1 MIYYASLSRHNRG
14 KCNKTV
20 LQNCFLSIP
29 LKETKHK
36 FPILRD
42 VLSVCIQL
50 SIFPLNIVLR
60 FTLKSVFIFCMQ
72 SHMPTNWQKIE
83 EKVSV
88 APTYPLSV
96 MLFHMVAI
104 CFQWLLFYHSQNR
117 PSGPPLLASAPQ
129 DIVNRHPYINVKSDI
144 LITGVHGSP

>member
-36 FPILRD
+36 FPTLRD

-50 SIFPLNIVLR
+50 SIFCA
-60 FTLKSVFIFCMQ
+60 K
-72 SHMPTNWQKIE
+72 
-83 EKVSV
+83 
-88 APTYPLSV
+88 Y
-96 MLFHMVAI
+96 
-104 CFQWLLFYHSQNR
+104 
-117 PSGPPLLASAPQ
+117 LASFHTKERVYLLHVVSYA
-129 DIVNRHPYINVKSDI
+129 DKLAEN
-144 LITGVHGSP
+144 

>member
-36 FPILRD
+36 FPTLRD

-104 CFQWLLFYHSQNR
+104 CFQWLLFYHFLIGRNLCNDKLE
-117 PSGPPLLASAPQ
+117 LLT
-129 DIVNRHPYINVKSDI
+129 KSSHWKQI
-144 LITGVHGSP
+144 Y